1 MDRPLLFVPGYRGLA
16 SHGRQLA
23 RSLGQDDFAA
33 VYREGHEAAFR
44 AAVRSNPPG
53 TAYAIQFSDRKG
65 SFMEQADELTA
76 ALRILHEVTGLESDV
91 VAHSMGGLVTREHL
105 DRGEDDIH
113 DLVMLGVPNHGVAL
127 ARGAD
132 CLRLG
137 WLVGEGPD
145 SFRDDSPELERLN
158 EGWAEQRQKLEQ
170 VVSVSGT
177 RLPVVVSRFP
187 FVAGGD
193 GAVAAESVSLPGVEQ
208 YSVSELDPDVGRLGE
223 HHRALLS
230 NPRVLAL
237 VEDVLTAP

>member
-1 MDRPLLFVPGYRGLA
+1 MDRPLLFVPGYRGQA
-16 SHGRQLA
+16 SHGLQLA

-33 VYREGHEAAFR
+33 VYREGREASFR

-65 SFMEQADELTA
+65 GFTEQADELTA
-76 ALRILHEVTGLESDV
+76 ALEILREETGLESDV

-113 DLVMLGVPNHGVAL
+113 DLIMLGVPNHGVAL

-132 CLRLG
+132 HLRLG
-137 WLVGEGPD
+137 WLLGEGPHE
-145 SFRDDSPELERLN
+145 FRDDSPELERLN
-158 EGWAEQRQKLEQ
+158 ERWDEQREKVEQ

-177 RLPVVVSRFP
+177 RLPVLVARFP
-187 FVAGGD
+187 FMAGGD

-208 YSVSELDPDVGRLGE
+208 HTMSELDPDVWRLGE

-237 VEDVLTAP
+237 VEDVLAR